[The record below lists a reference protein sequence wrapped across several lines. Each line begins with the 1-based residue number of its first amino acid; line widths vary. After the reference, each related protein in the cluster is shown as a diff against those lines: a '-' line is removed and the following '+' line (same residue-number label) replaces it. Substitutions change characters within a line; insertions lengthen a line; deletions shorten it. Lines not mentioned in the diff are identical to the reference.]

1 MMRKKQISRMLIGAL
16 AVCLATACS
25 NETDVLTGLR
35 TDGNTLSVNLQTTD
49 VGATTRMQIASDGES
64 NVESLSAY
72 LFDKDEED
80 AYQLEKVYNNLTWNA
95 KDAIHT
101 VALTG
106 IAKRGAKKVY
116 FVANGGGITA
126 LANVAADISEADFK
140 DLLMN
145 EMKENPA
152 TPLTMTAEAE
162 LLSLIH
168 ISEPTRP

>member
-72 LFDKDEED
+72 LFDKDEEG
-80 AYQLEKVYNNLTWNA
+80 Y
-95 KDAIHT
+95 I
-101 VALTG
+101 
-106 IAKRGAKKVY
+106 KKTQKNYMDVRVV
-116 FVANGGGITA
+116 FRLV
-126 LANVAADISEADFK
+126 
-140 DLLMN
+140 
-145 EMKENPA
+145 
-152 TPLTMTAEAE
+152 
-162 LLSLIH
+162 
-168 ISEPTRP
+168 